1 MAIRKKGVVRT
12 STEPLIPEVSTEV
25 VSPDMKKIL
34 EAILTLDKKIEVKIE
49 ELDKKIEV
57 KIEELDKKIEAKIE
71 ELDKRIEVKIEVE
84 TQIIKEVVNSL
95 SGELK
100 DTQGKVQKLEE
111 KTEDVIKDME
121 DNLDRMALAELREKE
136 YILRLRAVPEQ
147 EDEDTRGRMICELAK
162 FLEREE
168 QELDIE
174 IDKIFRVN
182 SRYARIKKVSRD
194 ILVYF
199 VRKVTKEQILRKH
212 YNSRLNIEGVEI
224 IVLKEIPSRILR
236 KRKEYL
242 FLTNKLRAKNISFRW
257 QCIICVQRT
266 EIQNNFCI
274 KSKSFSGEV

>member
-199 VRKVTKEQILRKH
+199 VRKVNR
-212 YNSRLNIEGVEI
+212 
-224 IVLKEIPSRILR
+224 
-236 KRKEYL
+236 
-242 FLTNKLRAKNISFRW
+242 F
-257 QCIICVQRT
+257 
-266 EIQNNFCI
+266 
-274 KSKSFSGEV
+274 